1 MIPSHAFPLLINHLT
16 LCPHHPPDLTAIKI
30 MGPDFLFCHAS
41 MRRGLL
47 AHVETWGIE
56 KKKAHRNNIIEP
68 NLACYAEVNRES
80 KVNAHRT
87 FVQMMIHIA
96 VTISILE
103 CCQG

>member
-1 MIPSHAFPLLINHLT
+1 
-16 LCPHHPPDLTAIKI
+16 

-47 AHVETWGIE
+47 AHVQKWGIE

-80 KVNAHRT
+80 KVNAPRT

-96 VTISILE
+96 VTISVLE
-103 CCQG
+103 WCQGLAKISMIGRMADQSQAISTNSGNTDR